1 MYLYVYML
9 YLHILYI
16 HILYTYII
24 YIYNIYILLIF
35 NLLFSYINYSIYEA
49 IAYCSS
55 IVFEVNKTVFFLI
68 NIISAKST
76 NKNTTINLYQH
87 KSA

>member
-1 MYLYVYML
+1 MYICCIYIYCI
-9 YLHILYI
+9 YIYYI
-16 HILYTYII
+16 HIL